1 MSKEEVLQLR
11 GELGEAKKTI
21 MMQADIIEAQKR
33 TVRTS
38 ERLYGMMKSRDRLMK
53 KAGYRNGI
61 LTSIVVG
68 ALVYSTLKYLEALP
82 F

>member
-61 LTSIVVG
+61 LTSIGVG
-68 ALVYSTLKYLEALP
+68 TLVYSTLKYLEALP